1 MANDNWKDEL
11 KKVINFKSQQTQTE
25 INIYDGTGENAELS
39 NFAERPFE
47 YIVQPIVSKIYGKK
61 LFDSVE
67 QAFQWHKGLF
77 SEAPAEFAGSDGGSK
92 TVQIMKQIKET
103 KNGVEIKK
111 LGQQFNLIKSKQW
124 DSFSLILMKDLI
136 KESFEQNPDALQ
148 KLLATGNATLT
159 HKYKGLE
166 QDNGRFS
173 KLLMEVRDELR
184 NSNQQTQREYTP
196 ENITSLQPNEVFVF
210 GSNAKG
216 IHGKGAALSAK
227 TKFGAIQGQAEGL
240 QGQSYAI
247 ITKKDFRVEQS
258 STLSEIGKG
267 IQDMLLFAKD
277 NPNLKFYVTKIG
289 TKNAGYTIPEIKG
302 LFEKL
307 NKFIP
312 NNVILP
318 REFEVRDTQQKE
330 TPAIKVD
337 KTLITEEPIVNEKP
351 STITTLD
358 RKIEVDIDTYLKN
371 KNSKLNDDQIKTMK
385 LVYDRF
391 KTRSSNMI
399 VINGKAGTGK
409 TFMLKELLS
418 YINSTVDK
426 NSKVSVLGSSVANNI
441 KNNLKTVIQDNNNSN
456 IIYGFQSVNSILGIA
471 DDKRIK
477 TKTNKTQKERQLP
490 KNGILLVDEASMI
503 NIEDFK
509 ALERKAKHS
518 NTFII
523 YVGDSGQ
530 LFPVHGNTMPVFSLI
545 PKSDQFELTKA
556 MRQKPNSL
564 ILQYSNQFW
573 DKAHNINTKEIA
585 IPNRINKDGGVV
597 EITTVS
603 SDNIFE
609 AFKYAVDNKKLDY
622 IRYITAKNDDVDT
635 FNTNIH
641 NKLFPNEEYGN
652 GEFMTFN
659 SNYKAEYKD
668 IKISIDNATKF
679 IVKEKLSDF
688 QITLIPELV
697 TEINIGNFK
706 FDKSELQY
714 NYYNVMV
721 GNIQYVLPILTINS
735 YKKLNDALK
744 SLNESE
750 YDKNE
755 LDIILKFID
764 QFPDV
769 SYDYANTLHKAQGL
783 TFDIV
788 IYDKTGTDW
797 LKSKGISGQDNAF
810 YTATTRPKNL
820 LLITG
825 GLGYKSGPNAIP
837 TKDLGSIVEIN
848 SNITN
853 NTQEDK
859 TFSKS
864 KPSERRTS
872 TETKTK
878 PTETQTTS
886 SGLEMGNVYNYE
898 GVDYVYLFDV
908 EGVSY
913 YIDTIENDIV
923 EDLPTN
929 LPIKKQ
935 FKTVVGDNNFIYVND
950 TDKKF
955 IYIYRGGNF
964 GVKVISKPNEYK
976 MYLCNKF

>member
-1 MANDNWKDEL
+1 M
-11 KKVINFKSQQTQTE
+11 
-25 INIYDGTGENAELS
+25 
-39 NFAERPFE
+39 
-47 YIVQPIVSKIYGKK
+47 
-61 LFDSVE
+61 
-67 QAFQWHKGLF
+67 
-77 SEAPAEFAGSDGGSK
+77 
-92 TVQIMKQIKET
+92 
-103 KNGVEIKK
+103 
-111 LGQQFNLIKSKQW
+111 
-124 DSFSLILMKDLI
+124 
-136 KESFEQNPDALQ
+136 
-148 KLLATGNATLT
+148 
-159 HKYKGLE
+159 
-166 QDNGRFS
+166 
-173 KLLMEVRDELR
+173 
-184 NSNQQTQREYTP
+184 
-196 ENITSLQPNEVFVF
+196 
-210 GSNAKG
+210 
-216 IHGKGAALSAK
+216 
-227 TKFGAIQGQAEGL
+227 
-240 QGQSYAI
+240 
-247 ITKKDFRVEQS
+247 
-258 STLSEIGKG
+258 
-267 IQDMLLFAKD
+267 
-277 NPNLKFYVTKIG
+277 
-289 TKNAGYTIPEIKG
+289 
-302 LFEKL
+302 FEKL

-318 REFEVRDTQQKE
+318 REFEVRDIQQKE
-330 TPAIKVD
+330 TPIIKVEIEVPELKTIMLEKDLSSYSIDELNNIAKQLRQKAVDAREAERQGKIVLGGSQIINDDYQAVKKYIKEKESLQQSETPIIKVD

-351 STITTLD
+351 STTTTVD
-358 RKIEVDIDTYLKN
+358 KKIEVDIDTYLKN
-371 KNSKLNDDQIKTMK
+371 KNSKLNDDQIQTMK

-391 KTRSSNMI
+391 KTRSSKMV

-409 TFMLKELLS
+409 TFMLKELIG
-418 YINSTVDK
+418 YINSTLDK
-426 NSKVSVLGSSVANNI
+426 NSKIAVLGSSVANNI

-471 DDKRIK
+471 DDNRIK
-477 TKTNKTQKERQLP
+477 TKTNNTQKERQLP
-490 KNGILLVDEASMI
+490 TNGILLVDEASMI
-503 NIEDFK
+503 NEEYFK
-509 ALERKAKHS
+509 ALEKKAKQT

-545 PKSDQFELTKA
+545 PKSDQFKLKKA

-564 ILQYSNQFW
+564 IIQYSNQFW
-573 DKAHNINTKEIA
+573 DKAHNIDTKEIA
-585 IPNRINKDGGVV
+585 IPNKINKDGGVV
-597 EITTVS
+597 EITSVN

-622 IRYITAKNDDVDT
+622 IRYVTANNDAVDK

-641 NKLFPNEEYGN
+641 NRLFPNEEYGN

-659 SNYKAEYKD
+659 SNYKAENEGN
-668 IKISIDNATKF
+668 KISIDNATKF
-679 IVKEKLSDF
+679 IVKEKLSDS
-688 QITLIPELV
+688 QIALNPKLV

-706 FDKSELQY
+706 LDLQY
-714 NYYNVMV
+714 NYYNVMIA
-721 GNIQYVLPILTINS
+721 NKPTALPILTVNS
-735 YKKLNDALK
+735 YNKLNKALK
-744 SLNESE
+744 SLDESE
-750 YDKNE
+750 YDNNE
-755 LDIILKFID
+755 LDIILKFIN

-825 GLGYKSGPNAIP
+825 GLGFKSGPTAIP
-837 TKDLGSIVEIN
+837 TKDLDSIVKIN
-848 SNITN
+848 TNITN
-853 NTQEDK
+853 STQEDK

-886 SGLEMGNVYNYE
+886 SGLEMGNVYNYK
-898 GVDYVYLFDV
+898 GVDYVYLFDL

-913 YIDTIENDIV
+913 YIDTVENDTV

-935 FKTVVGDNNFIYVND
+935 FKTVVGDNNFIYVNN

-955 IYIYRGGNF
+955 IYIYRGSL
-964 GVKVISKPNEYK
+964 GVKLITKPNEYE
-976 MYLCNKF
+976 MYLCKF